1 MGFNDGES
9 LVSTSI
15 QDRKIVEVRMGEI
28 HSVSAPD
35 RLRAILGSCIGVAL
49 YDATKRIG
57 SMAHV
62 VLPEGDPTRSNGSI
76 GRFATTAIPGMID
89 QLRELAGG
97 LGRIRAKIA
106 GGASL
111 FAATSPGLKIG
122 ELNISMVETQLRAAG
137 IPIIGR
143 HLGGE
148 RGRRITFDLE
158 SGEVVVEIQGKE
170 VARL

>member
-1 MGFNDGES
+1 MP
-9 LVSTSI
+9 TSI
-15 QDRKIVEVRMGEI
+15 QDSKIVEVRMGEI

-35 RLRAILGSCIGVAL
+35 RLRAILGSCIGVVI
-49 YDATKRIG
+49 YDATQRIG

-62 VLPEGDPTRSNGSI
+62 VLPDGDPARANASA
-76 GRFATTAIPGMID
+76 GRFATTAIPAMIEELR
-89 QLRELAGG
+89 QLSGS

-122 ELNISMVETQLRAAG
+122 ELNTTMVETQLKAAG
-137 IPIIGR
+137 IPVIGR
-143 HLGGE
+143 HLGGD

-158 SGEVVVEIQGKE
+158 SGEVIVEILGKE